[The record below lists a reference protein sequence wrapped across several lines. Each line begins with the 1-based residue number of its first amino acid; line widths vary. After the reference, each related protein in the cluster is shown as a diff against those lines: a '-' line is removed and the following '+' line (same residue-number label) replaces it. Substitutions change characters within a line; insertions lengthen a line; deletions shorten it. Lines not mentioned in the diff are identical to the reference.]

1 MNNVN
6 VEKNV
11 NVEGGWDRD
20 YHPAA
25 GAAGVGAAVA
35 AGAAVAVTSA
45 VVGSMVRALPHLR
58 SG

>member
-6 VEKNV
+6 VERNV
-11 NVEGGWDRD
+11 NMDVDHGGQDND
-20 YHPAA
+20 YHPVATAA
-25 GAAGVGAAVA
+25 VVGAAL
-35 AGAAVAVTSA
+35 AVTSA

>member
-25 GAAGVGAAVA
+25 GAAVV
-35 AGAAVAVTSA
+35 GAAVAVTSA